1 MAGLLTPGSMN
12 MARYLVEAMKRTE
25 LGFHERI
32 DSHLIEARDVPAAC
46 TAADTWLREK
56 GFEGTAIS
64 DARIVQGDLIVAE
77 REIGLSTW
85 SGR

>member
-1 MAGLLTPGSMN
+1 
-12 MARYLVEAMKRTE
+12 MARYLVEAMKRTA

-32 DSHLIEARDVPAAC
+32 DFHLFEARDIPAAC

-56 GFEGTAIS
+56 GFDSAAIS

-77 REIGLSTW
+77 RKLVFRPVGM
-85 SGR
+85 

>member
-1 MAGLLTPGSMN
+1 
-12 MARYLVEAMKRTE
+12 MARYLVEAMKRTA

-32 DSHLIEARDVPAAC
+32 DSHLFEARDIPAAC
-46 TAADTWLREK
+46 TAADTWLRKK
-56 GFEGTAIS
+56 GFDSAAIS

-77 REIGLSTW
+77 REFGLSTW